1 MYFLDAAF
9 VTNTK
14 KNSEIVN
21 RFINYVDVNV
31 TYRNAKETNIF
42 FSQNEMDVDDNYFF
56 HSQQKVF
63 SYFMFDSFRDLVSV
77 RAENQREALLINLM
91 SSKNKLIISISF
103 TQPSE
108 LPANISSLTSVV
120 ILIVST
126 LGDFINHFFF

>member
-63 SYFMFDSFRDLVSV
+63 LYFMFDSFRDLVSV

-103 TQPSE
+103 TQLSE
-108 LPANISSLTSVV
+108 LFANISSLTRVV

>member
-63 SYFMFDSFRDLVSV
+63 LYFMFDSFRDLVSV

-103 TQPSE
+103 TQLSE
-108 LPANISSLTSVV
+108 LLVNISSLTSVV

>member
-56 HSQQKVF
+56 HSQPKVF

-103 TQPSE
+103 MQLSE
-108 LPANISSLTSVV
+108 LLVNISSLTSVV

>member
-1 MYFLDAAF
+1 VYFLDAAF
-9 VTNTK
+9 VTNAK

-63 SYFMFDSFRDLVSV
+63 QYFMFDSFRDLVSV

-103 TQPSE
+103 TQLSE
-108 LPANISSLTSVV
+108 LLVNISSLTSVV

>member
-1 MYFLDAAF
+1 VYFLDAAF

-56 HSQQKVF
+56 HSQPKVF

-103 TQPSE
+103 TQLSE
-108 LPANISSLTSVV
+108 LLVNISSLTSVV

>member
-56 HSQQKVF
+56 HSQPKVF

-103 TQPSE
+103 TQLSE
-108 LPANISSLTSVV
+108 LLVNISSLTSVV

>member
-21 RFINYVDVNV
+21 RFINY
-31 TYRNAKETNIF
+31 
-42 FSQNEMDVDDNYFF
+42 VDDNYFF

-103 TQPSE
+103 TQLSE
-108 LPANISSLTSVV
+108 LLVNISSLTSVV

>member
-103 TQPSE
+103 TQLSE
-108 LPANISSLTSVV
+108 LLVNISSLTSVV

>member
-103 TQPSE
+103 TQLSE
-108 LPANISSLTSVV
+108 LLVNISSLTRVV